1 MKIQFI
7 IIFVLCVAMGS
18 CGKEDTPNVKLD
30 ENKISDTILKTLT
43 VINSI
48 ENDTLIKPFYD
59 KIYTLSTNQEPNLTI
74 RDQAGKIIKRLK

>member
-7 IIFVLCVAMGS
+7 IIFVLCVSMGS
-18 CGKEDTPNVKLD
+18 CGKEDTSNVKLN

-48 ENDTLIKPFYD
+48 ENDTLSSIF
-59 KIYTLSTNQEPNLTI
+59 L
-74 RDQAGKIIKRLK
+74 